1 MRLFYA
7 LMPSDAMI
15 AAVRPLMF
23 GVGGARWQSDRQLHL
38 TLRFIGDVSG
48 RTADDLADALLA
60 RPIALPPVGLSG
72 VGFFESSRRPNALWV
87 RATPREPLALLHRKC
102 DRACQAAGLEPEH
115 RAYIPHMTLARLS
128 RHAGPI
134 GGWIEANAG
143 FATAPMAFARCSLVE
158 STLTEAGS
166 HYEEIAWVPLD

>member
-7 LMPSDAMI
+7 LMPTEAMI
-15 AAVRPLMF
+15 AALQAVME
-23 GVGGARWQSDRQLHL
+23 GVGGARWQTAHQLHL
-38 TLRFIGDVSG
+38 TLRFVGDVSG

-87 RATPREPLALLHRKC
+87 RATPREPLALLHHRL
-102 DRACQAAGLEPEH
+102 DRACQSAGLEPDH
-115 RAYIPHMTLARLS
+115 RAYIPHITVARLS

-134 GGWIEANAG
+134 QGWIEAHAG
-143 FATAPMAFARCSLVE
+143 FVTRPMAFSRCSLVE

-166 HYEEIAWVPLD
+166 HYEEIAWVPLA